1 MFEALEYCARAVIRH
16 LNGDFKLFEKYRN
29 KAIEIYEEEKSI
41 VTIGE
46 MIPNSTKEKLYEMVV

>member
-1 MFEALEYCARAVIRH
+1 MEYCARAVVRY

-29 KAIEIYEEEKSI
+29 KAIEIYEEEKNI

-46 MIPNSTKEKLYEMVV
+46 MIPRQTREKLYEMVS